1 MRPRMLLR
9 GRLTIAAIVLV
20 LSLAVHALLGGEGGE
35 AAASPARAH
44 DATPLAAVGA
54 FPKTAPSGAEP
65 APDAVEP
72 VLPAPAAPPAEPP
85 PEVAPGPAPA
95 HVAPARGGGVP
106 DQILSRVPI
115 PPPGSS
121 RAAAPR
127 LIASKSSARA
137 QLARGERIVEF
148 VPVEGGGQLR
158 VEYTLDA
165 ELTDAVY
172 DVFAR
177 GRVRLGL
184 AVVLDPATGEVL
196 AYAATDPGRLSPTET
211 YPAASLVKVVT
222 AAAALET
229 VPGVANR
236 TCHFVGSPYRL
247 TPSRIVPP
255 ARGTEI
261 TLERALATSNNQCF
275 AQLAVNDLGATR
287 LLDTF
292 KRFGLLQSPG
302 PGHPRGEADP
312 PEGDRFALGK
322 LGCGL
327 AGLRITSLHAAELAA
342 TLSTGKRVAPRW
354 IARVTDA
361 SGKELAL
368 PQRAGPETVLP
379 ADTAARLRDMMTET
393 TLNGTAR
400 RAFRGRYGRPL
411 LREMNVAGKTG
422 SLSGTEPPGRY
433 EWFIGLAP
441 ASRPKIAIAVLVVQQ
456 KRWHTNASTVAA
468 EVLNAIFCNGNVC
481 NADRANQWLSA
492 ARVPSSLPPSK
503 RAVD

>member
-1 MRPRMLLR
+1 MLWR

-20 LSLAVHALLGGEGGE
+20 LSLALHALFGGEGGE
-35 AAASPARAH
+35 AAASTARER
-44 DATPLAAVGA
+44 DAAPVAAVGA
-54 FPKTAPSGAEP
+54 FPKSAPDGDRP
-65 APDAVEP
+65 APDAMEP
-72 VLPAPAAPPAEPP
+72 TLPEPAAPPAA
-85 PEVAPGPAPA
+85 APAASPAPA
-95 HVAPARGGGVP
+95 RTVPARGGAVP
-106 DQILSRVPI
+106 EQILGRVPI
-115 PPPGSS
+115 PLPGAG
-121 RAAAPR
+121 RTAAPR
-127 LIASKSSARA
+127 LIAARGVPRGAPRA
-137 QLARGERIVEF
+137 QVARGERVVEF
-148 VPVEGGGQLR
+148 VPVDGGGQLR

-172 DVFAR
+172 DIFSR

-196 AYAATDPGRLSPTET
+196 AYAATDPSQLSPTET

-229 VPGVANR
+229 VPGVAYR

-292 KRFGLLQSPG
+292 RRFGLLQPPG
-302 PGHPRGEADP
+302 PGHPRGEADSP
-312 PEGDRFALGK
+312 DGDRFALGK

-327 AGLRITSLHAAELAA
+327 AGLRITSLHAAEIAA

-368 PQRAGPETVLP
+368 PQRVGPETVLP
-379 ADTAARLRDMMTET
+379 ADTATRLRDMMTET
-393 TLNGTAR
+393 TLSGTAR

-422 SLSGTEPPGRY
+422 SLSGTQPPGRY

-441 ASRPKIAIAVLVVQQ
+441 ANHPKIAIAVLVVQQ

-468 EVLNAIFCNGNVC
+468 EVLNAIFCNGSVC
-481 NADRANQWLSA
+481 DANRANQWLSA
-492 ARVPSSLPPSK
+492 ARVPAASSATK